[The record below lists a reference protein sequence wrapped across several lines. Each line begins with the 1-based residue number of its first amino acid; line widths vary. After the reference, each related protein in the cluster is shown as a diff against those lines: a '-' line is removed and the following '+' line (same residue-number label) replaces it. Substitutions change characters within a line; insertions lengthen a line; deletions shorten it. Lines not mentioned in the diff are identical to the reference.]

1 MKRLVFGTGPI
12 ARNSTRA
19 QPRRAFADQLARRIG
34 VEVVVVVASSYA
46 ELSGLVCRGEA
57 QVAWLPPAVYVRCQE
72 QTDVTL
78 MLGAARLGGV
88 QFAGAL
94 FVKADAP
101 WANLEDVE
109 KAKLR
114 VAWVD
119 HDSCAGYLF
128 PRLALEDRGL
138 DPDLVFDRQYVLGSH
153 NAVARAVEVGRADVG
168 ATFIHGAAGDAMMDG
183 QVGWSLEV
191 DRDLMR
197 PILLSAPI
205 PADVICG
212 APTLDP
218 DLRRRVTEALMDMHQ
233 TPDGREVLQGLFD
246 VDRFVPARDE
256 DYELVRRAMSVV
268 DGG

>member
-12 ARNSTRA
+12 ARNSLRA
-19 QPRRAFADQLARRIG
+19 QPRRAFAERLAERIG

-72 QTDVTL
+72 QADVTL
-78 MLGAARLGGV
+78 MLGAARAGGV

-101 WANLEDVE
+101 WTTLAELEKE
-109 KAKLR
+109 KLS

-128 PRLALEDRGL
+128 PRLALEDRGMS
-138 DPDLVFDRQYVLGSH
+138 PDRIFQRQFVLGSH

-168 ATFIHGAAGDAMMDG
+168 ATFIHGAAGDALMDG
-183 QVGWSLEV
+183 NVGWSLEV

-218 DLRRRVTEALMDMHQ
+218 DLREQVTEALIVMHE
-233 TPDGREVLQGLFD
+233 TPDGRDVLQGLFD
-246 VDRFVPARDE
+246 VDRFVSAQDE
-256 DYELVRRAMSVV
+256 DYELVRRAMAAVH
-268 DGG
+268 DG